1 MAHINKNVSTM
12 AMPSGMN
19 RMGQFPLDMSSVY
32 YDRASLEAYAT
43 SGSIAYVGQIVSLVD
58 ETNKK
63 VTVYSIQNTE
73 GLLKEVGTVPVGD
86 GSSVVVDAEGKVA
99 LKGVAE
105 LVFEREVE
113 GGEKEE
119 VQYQALMTKNGL
131 VWVEPS
137 KTTVEGLATLIEA
150 LTVRVKAAEDAIDAI
165 EADYLKAEDKTE
177 LSEAIAAE
185 AEIARA
191 AEKANADAIKAIADD
206 YLKTEDKYDDTAL
219 TARVK
224 AIEDDYLKTE
234 DKYDDTALAAR
245 IKAIEDDYLVEADK
259 TELSGL
265 ITAEKN
271 RAEGIE
277 ADFKERI
284 ATIEG
289 DYLVEADKNALQ
301 EQITANANAI
311 TALTDGI
318 DPDKIDGLTDLVN
331 WAAEHAPEVESIK
344 ADIEANAKAIE
355 DHESLVA
362 ETYETKADASAK
374 LTEAKDY
381 TDAEVAKDRERIGA
395 LESVKDDYKTADTE
409 LHTTISAE
417 IDADVKA
424 AIDAEVLRA
433 NGAYDAIGAA
443 AAAKSEAIAD
453 AEGKIATAKSEAIEA
468 AANDAAA
475 KYATTGALSQ
485 LETDLDA
492 RLDVLE
498 AYEHDTY
505 ATKAALNETDNV
517 AKDAQSRVGI
527 VEGKIDE
534 ITSVGGEPNVVEKI
548 KVNGVTLEVEKDA
561 EGKST
566 KSVNIAVPTKF
577 SDISDDSGFDARITA
592 AQNRADKGVTD
603 ADAAAKAA
611 SAAQAKA
618 DANANAIDTHGT
630 AIGLLQESDRTHTA
644 QIAALQQH
652 DSDHT
657 ALYNTLND
665 TVSTH
670 GTDIAGL
677 KTNKADKTVTDGLA
691 SRISANETAI
701 STLNDVTILGINQ
714 TLAKKANSDN
724 VYSISAADEKFLA
737 KADYTAYDDS
747 GLKKLVSDEAAR
759 ADAEEKRIV
768 GLVEAEASRADTE
781 EKRIVGLVETEAAR
795 AKLAEAANAEEIARV
810 NAVLAAV
817 LENEDDKA
825 LNSIKELALW
835 VEEHGKEAAAMAD
848 AISDNADAI
857 KAIYDVVD
865 GTASGVLVDEIA
877 RVEKKADDN
886 ATAILA
892 INNGETGILAV
903 AKAYTDEKIAN
914 VPVADNDTIVATDKK
929 LSVAK
934 VSTDV
939 LEMGEIEL
947 VLYGGKA

>member
-206 YLKTEDKYDDTAL
+206 YLKTADKYDDTAL
-219 TARVK
+219 TVRVK

-245 IKAIEDDYLVEADK
+245 VKAIEDDYLVEADK

-265 ITAEKN
+265 ITNEKN

-277 ADFKERI
+277 ADFEERI
-284 ATIEG
+284 AAIEG

-318 DPDKIDGLTDLVN
+318 DPDKIDGLTDLVE

-344 ADIEANAKAIE
+344 EDIEANAKAIE
-355 DHESLVA
+355 DHESFAA

-374 LTEAKDY
+374 LTEAKGY
-381 TDAEVAKDRERIGA
+381 TDTEVAKDRERLVA
-395 LESVKDDYKTADTE
+395 LENVKDAYKTADTE

-433 NGAYDAIGAA
+433 NGAYDASGAA
-443 AAAKSEAIAD
+443 ATAKSEAIAD

-468 AANDAAA
+468 AANDAAS
-475 KYATTGALSQ
+475 KYATTGALSD
-485 LETDLDA
+485 LETALDA

-505 ATKAALNETDNV
+505 ATKDELKATDDKAVSNTNLITNLTGRL
-517 AKDAQSRVGI
+517 DGI
-527 VEGKIDE
+527 VAQ
-534 ITSVGGEPNVVEKI
+534 GGEPNVINNI
-548 KVNGVTLEVEKDA
+548 KVNGVAQEIVEKTVD
-561 EGKST
+561 
-566 KSVNIAVPTKF
+566 IIVPTKF
-577 SDISDDSGFDARITA
+577 TDLSDDSGFDTRITA
-592 AQNRADKGVTD
+592 AQNRADKGVGD

-618 DANANAIDTHGT
+618 DANASAIDAHGA
-630 AIGLLQESDRTHTA
+630 AIELLQQNDQTHTS

-652 DSDHT
+652 DNDHT
-657 ALYNTLND
+657 ALYNTLNN

-677 KTNKADKTVTDGLA
+677 KTSKADVTVTNSLA

-714 TLAKKANSDN
+714 TLAQKANSDN

-747 GLKKLVSDEAAR
+747 SLKKLVSDEAAR
-759 ADAEEKRIV
+759 ADAAEKANAKAITDEESRATGAETRIEGLVTAEVTRAKAAEEKNAADIV
-768 GLVEAEASRADTE
+768 A
-781 EKRIVGLVETEAAR
+781 I
-795 AKLAEAANAEEIARV
+795 NALLNTV
-810 NAVLAAV
+810 N
-817 LENEDDKA
+817 NED
-825 LNSIKELALW
+825 SITSLKELALW
-835 VEEHGKEAAAMAD
+835 VEEHGEDAAEMAD
-848 AISDNADAI
+848 AISSNADAI
-857 KAIYDVVD
+857 KTIYD
-865 GTASGVLVDEIA
+865 ASGEKATGVLVDEIA

-886 ATAILA
+886 AAAILA
-892 INNGETGILAV
+892 INNGETGILAA
-903 AKAYTDEKIAN
+903 AKAYADEKFNA
-914 VPVADNDTIVATDKK
+914 VPVADDDTIIVNDKK

-934 VSTDV
+934 VSTDI
-939 LEMGEIEL
+939 LEQGALEL
-947 VLYGGKA
+947 ILFGGTAAGHIVD

>member
-1 MAHINKNVSTM
+1 MAYINKNVSTM

-99 LKGVAE
+99 LKGVTE
-105 LVFEREVE
+105 LVFERELE

-165 EADYLKAEDKTE
+165 EADYLKAADKTE
-177 LSEAIAAE
+177 LSEAIEAE

-219 TARVK
+219 AARVK
-224 AIEDDYLKTE
+224 AIEDDYLVE
-234 DKYDDTALAAR
+234 ADKYDDTALKAR

-265 ITAEKN
+265 ITAEKD
-271 RAEGIE
+271 RAEGVE
-277 ADFKERI
+277 ADFEERI
-284 ATIEG
+284 ADIEN
-289 DYLVEADKNALQ
+289 DYLTSADKTELQ
-301 EQITANANAI
+301 DQITANANAI

-355 DHESLVA
+355 DYESLA
-362 ETYETKADASAK
+362 SETYETKTDASTK

-381 TDAEVAKDRERIGA
+381 TDTEVAKDRERLVA
-395 LESVKDDYKTADTE
+395 LENVKDAYKTADTE

-433 NGAYDAIGAA
+433 NGAYDISGAA
-443 AAAKSEAIAD
+443 ATAKSEAIAD

-468 AANDAAA
+468 AANDAAS

-505 ATKAALNETDNV
+505 ATKEALKATDDV
-517 AKDAQSRVGI
+517 AKDAQSRVDI

-561 EGKST
+561 DGKST

-577 SDISDDSGFDARITA
+577 SDLSDDSGFDSRITA
-592 AQNRADKGVTD
+592 AQNRADKGVSD

-618 DANANAIDTHGT
+618 DANASAIEAHGA
-630 AIGLLQESDRTHTA
+630 AIELLQ
-644 QIAALQQH
+644 
-652 DSDHT
+652 
-657 ALYNTLND
+657 
-665 TVSTH
+665 
-670 GTDIAGL
+670 
-677 KTNKADKTVTDGLA
+677 
-691 SRISANETAI
+691 
-701 STLNDVTILGINQ
+701 
-714 TLAKKANSDN
+714 
-724 VYSISAADEKFLA
+724 
-737 KADYTAYDDS
+737 
-747 GLKKLVSDEAAR
+747 
-759 ADAEEKRIV
+759 
-768 GLVEAEASRADTE
+768 
-781 EKRIVGLVETEAAR
+781 
-795 AKLAEAANAEEIARV
+795 
-810 NAVLAAV
+810 
-817 LENEDDKA
+817 
-825 LNSIKELALW
+825 
-835 VEEHGKEAAAMAD
+835 
-848 AISDNADAI
+848 
-857 KAIYDVVD
+857 
-865 GTASGVLVDEIA
+865 
-877 RVEKKADDN
+877 
-886 ATAILA
+886 
-892 INNGETGILAV
+892 
-903 AKAYTDEKIAN
+903 
-914 VPVADNDTIVATDKK
+914 
-929 LSVAK
+929 
-934 VSTDV
+934 
-939 LEMGEIEL
+939 
-947 VLYGGKA
+947 